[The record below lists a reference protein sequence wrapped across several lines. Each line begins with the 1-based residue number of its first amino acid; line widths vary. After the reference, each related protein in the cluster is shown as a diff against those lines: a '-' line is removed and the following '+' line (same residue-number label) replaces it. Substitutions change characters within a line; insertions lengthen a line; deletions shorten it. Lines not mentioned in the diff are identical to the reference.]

1 MIPPPTFLGLRKT
14 EPFKHTWKIN
24 VKSTLKLFVV
34 TIDHKIELDTKS
46 LWQTFTLERLFQ
58 YLTLTT
64 IRKVSKYFYTKPV
77 QSSFNIMDVLHK
89 RMEKP
94 VLESTRSTARLVIPS
109 RYFLVHCQLSKHL
122 KNLQNLFKVNNKFT
136 HSGLENEKDN
146 FKAAKR
152 QLQKMILKKKKSYFW
167 KETS

>member
-1 MIPPPTFLGLRKT
+1 MNWIQSLYD
-14 EPFKHTWKIN
+14 
-24 VKSTLKLFVV
+24 KL
-34 TIDHKIELDTKS
+34 
-46 LWQTFTLERLFQ
+46 FTLERLFQ
-58 YLTLTT
+58 YLTLTA

-109 RYFLVHCQLSKHL
+109 WYFLVHCQLSKHL
-122 KNLQNLFKVNNKFT
+122 KNLQNLFKVNNNFT
-136 HSGLENEKDN
+136 HSGLENDKDN

-152 QLQKMILKKKKSYFW
+152 QLQKMILKKKNLTFEKKLAKNRNKPKELWKALRSLDLILNKTNKSKIYL
-167 KETS
+167 

>member
-1 MIPPPTFLGLRKT
+1 MLSPLTIRLNWIQSLYD
-14 EPFKHTWKIN
+14 
-24 VKSTLKLFVV
+24 KL
-34 TIDHKIELDTKS
+34 
-46 LWQTFTLERLFQ
+46 FTLERLFQ
-58 YLTLTT
+58 YLTLTA

-109 RYFLVHCQLSKHL
+109 WYFLVHCQLSKHL

-152 QLQKMILKKKKSYFW
+152 QLQKMILKKKNLTFEKKLAKNRNKPKELWKALRSLDLILNKTNKSKIYL
-167 KETS
+167 

>member
-1 MIPPPTFLGLRKT
+1 MLSPLTIRLNWIQSLYD
-14 EPFKHTWKIN
+14 
-24 VKSTLKLFVV
+24 KL
-34 TIDHKIELDTKS
+34 
-46 LWQTFTLERLFQ
+46 FTLERLFQ
-58 YLTLTT
+58 YLTLTA

-122 KNLQNLFKVNNKFT
+122 KNLQNLFKVNNNFT
-136 HSGLENEKDN
+136 HSGLENDKDN

-152 QLQKMILKKKKSYFW
+152 QLQKMILKKKNLTFEKKLAKNRNKPKELWKALRSLDLILNKTNKSKIYL
-167 KETS
+167 